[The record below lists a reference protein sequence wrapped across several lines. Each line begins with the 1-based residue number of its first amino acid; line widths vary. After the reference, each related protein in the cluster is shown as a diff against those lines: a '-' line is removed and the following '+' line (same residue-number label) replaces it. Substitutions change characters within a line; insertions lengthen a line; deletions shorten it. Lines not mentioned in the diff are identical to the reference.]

1 MQTKL
6 VEESLPFT
14 KLEMPPEKNENA
26 TKTLENENT
35 KYLKKTIR
43 GLGVRKKINT
53 NFLI

>member
-14 KLEMPPEKNENA
+14 KLEMPPDQNENA